1 MRNNALLDRTHAIVE
16 ANNWI
21 YLNLSSITVQLW
33 HDGLREKG
41 GTTKRNRWR
50 LWASLSLLF
59 SHIFFF
65 YSATVL
71 SFVTICEQLSWEHD
85 SLLYIFFILSSLL
98 HSVCVSFEKSVV
110 VCPFVDHDCNLL
122 VAVWWCAQ
130 DVTRFSYGACH
141 VTMIVKI
148 KLATNY

>member
-65 YSATVL
+65 IPPQCCHSWQFVNNYHGNMIL
-71 SFVTICEQLSWEHD
+71 S
-85 SLLYIFFILSSLL
+85 YIFFFILSSLL